1 MLFRSEDAH
10 IDVDDPLQFE
20 DWQRR
25 AVNDPMPLEHGPA
38 FRFRLVPH
46 ATSPGLL
53 IGIHHLAAD
62 GMTHA
67 FLVHNILRSLNGM
80 NMEPIPVEAPS
91 MIGAIQ
97 PEKWWQWPAQ
107 ILKSRAHKVAEAKKL
122 KEVNIVQLP
131 TQLGQHY
138 TATGVRHHEVALGS
152 SELRKAAKKAGI
164 SVNTL
169 VVAAHAHALLEDQ
182 AHDPKAAAVIRI
194 SVDLRRFYPKAD
206 KNGMLM
212 GNHVGAY
219 LIIEQGAKKTAMQ
232 RVKDVDAS
240 LKEGLARFSRRE
252 MCWTYLL
259 DELSPWLGR
268 TLIGHVAWQM
278 KRKQRFPKISVHVT
292 TGGNVTILNVPGQP
306 IHLTK
311 LFVMVNSISPLSGTV
326 ESNGKYY
333 MPMSWQLSETSY
345 EQVGDFQRRVEGAL
359 TRLVH
364 EINAAEE
371 PAAPVAAAA

>member
-1 MLFRSEDAH
+1 
-10 IDVDDPLQFE
+10 
-20 DWQRR
+20 
-25 AVNDPMPLEHGPA
+25 
-38 FRFRLVPH
+38 
-46 ATSPGLL
+46 
-53 IGIHHLAAD
+53 
-62 GMTHA
+62 
-67 FLVHNILRSLNGM
+67 
-80 NMEPIPVEAPS
+80 
-91 MIGAIQ
+91 
-97 PEKWWQWPAQ
+97 
-107 ILKSRAHKVAEAKKL
+107 
-122 KEVNIVQLP
+122 
-131 TQLGQHY
+131 
-138 TATGVRHHEVALGS
+138 
-152 SELRKAAKKAGI
+152 
-164 SVNTL
+164 
-169 VVAAHAHALLEDQ
+169 
-182 AHDPKAAAVIRI
+182 
-194 SVDLRRFYPKAD
+194 
-206 KNGMLM
+206 
-212 GNHVGAY
+212 
-219 LIIEQGAKKTAMQ
+219 MQ

-240 LKEGLARFSRRE
+240 LKEGLARYSRRE